1 MLADEEPRNE
11 VSDDCHIFKFAQ
23 SCRMLLI
30 AKKSVVYLRTL
41 RQIWCITYL
50 KECQFYVSPKSCVL
64 CSIVISS
71 PKPKCKM
78 HSTSLKQKKKNT
90 CIVDNYL
97 FISYFIVPAFFHFG
111 LPDQICGI
119 LMICSELLKNLIY
132 LMAFLFSDRA
142 VQMMMNQR
150 ISTTTSV
157 L

>member
-1 MLADEEPRNE
+1 MKAQIKFIGMTRIIVLILFKNEFSSQFTLADEEPRNE

-71 PKPKCKM
+71 PKPKCKI
-78 HSTSLKQKKKNT
+78 HSTSLKQKKKPLVLQT
-90 CIVDNYL
+90 IIYSYL
-97 FISYFIVPAFFHFG
+97 TSQCPLSFILVSPIKFVAF
-111 LPDQICGI
+111 
-119 LMICSELLKNLIY
+119 
-132 LMAFLFSDRA
+132 
-142 VQMMMNQR
+142 
-150 ISTTTSV
+150 
-157 L
+157 